1 MNRFAYLTS
10 GFAIKTLS
18 AFTKANIHIHGKENI
33 PEGAKIFT
41 VNHFT
46 RIETLLL
53 PGYLY
58 ELTNH
63 TPVWSLA
70 DFTLFKGTLAA
81 YFDQV
86 GVVSTRDP
94 DRDLLIVKSLL
105 SGEASWIIFPEGRM
119 VKNKKIMDR
128 GRFIISHDGGKHPP
142 HTGAAALGLRTEF
155 YRRRIIKMADRNP
168 EEAHRLLDLFK
179 LDSTDRVQGACTH
192 IVPVNITYYPLRAQ
206 EDILSKL
213 ALTWVDGVTD
223 RALEELMTEGSM
235 MIAGV
240 DVDIRFG
247 KPIEIAPYM
256 NRFAIRRD
264 IASKR
269 TMNFDDPIPS
279 KRLMRRIGRRIMER
293 YMGAIYEMTT
303 VNHDHLFASILKQRP
318 FSRIDPEDLRRRV
331 FLAATLDLE
340 ALHIH
345 CHHSLTTDQIHLLTD
360 DRYQKVRDFMAVAL
374 NTGIISEMDG
384 LLIRD
389 RKAFTAGINFH
400 QIRVDD
406 PVAVIANEV
415 EPLSALQKRL
425 RRIAL
430 LPAFWIQRKVV
441 QHLLDRNLYEYEADY
456 EARYLETESRPKEIG
471 APFLIRGNSREVGI
485 MLIHGYMA
493 APFEM
498 ADLAV
503 YLGNRGYMI
512 YVPRLKGHGTS
523 PEDLAGRTHSEWVAS
538 VDAGYAVIRN
548 SCRRV
553 IVGGFSTGAAL
564 ALDLANRVP
573 DVEGVFAVSPPRRL
587 QDLSLKKNIAQEIWQ
602 RLLDRVRGNH
612 SDFIE
617 NYSETPSISYSRNPV
632 SGIREIELF
641 MNELESKLPNISVP
655 SLVVH
660 TCRDPIADPEGSR
673 RIFEGIGSEDK
684 RYILFNCERHNLLF
698 GEGTHRIHRV
708 IGDFIEDIQKN

>member
-18 AFTKANIHIHGKENI
+18 AFTKADIHIHGKENI

-53 PGYLY
+53 PRYIY
-58 ELTNH
+58 ELTNS

-86 GVVSTRDP
+86 GVISTRDP

-105 SGEASWIIFPEGRM
+105 GGEASWIIFPEGRM

-142 HTGAAALGLRTEF
+142 HTGAATLGLRTEF
-155 YRRRIIKMADRNP
+155 YRRRILKMSERNP
-168 EEAHRLLDLFK
+168 EEAERLLNLFK
-179 LDSTDRVQGACTH
+179 LETTDRIQGGTTY

-206 EDILSKL
+206 ENILSKL

-223 RALEELMTEGSM
+223 RTLEELMTEGSM
-235 MIAGV
+235 VIAGV

-247 KPIEIAPYM
+247 KPIEIAPYLD
-256 NRFAIRRD
+256 RFAIRRD
-264 IASKR
+264 VASKR
-269 TMNFDDPIPS
+269 TIHFDDPIPS

-303 VNHDHLFASILKQRP
+303 VNHDHLFASILKKRP

-340 ALHIH
+340 GLHVH
-345 CHHSLTTDQIHLLTD
+345 CHHSLTTDQVHLLTD
-360 DRYQKVRDFMAVAL
+360 DRYKKERDFMAVAL
-374 NTGIISEMDG
+374 NTGIVSEANG
-384 LLIRD
+384 RLIRD

-415 EPLSALQKRL
+415 EPLSALQRRL
-425 RRIAL
+425 RRISL
-430 LPAFWIQRKVV
+430 LPSFWVRRKVV
-441 QHLLDRNLYEYEADY
+441 QHLLDRNLYEYEADS
-456 EARYLETESRPKEIG
+456 EAHRLEDETRPKEIG
-471 APFLIRGNSREVGI
+471 APFLIRANSREVGI
-485 MLIHGYMA
+485 VLIHGYMA
-493 APFEM
+493 APYEM
-498 ADLAV
+498 AELAV
-503 YLGNRGYMI
+503 YLGSRGYMI

-523 PEDLAGRTHSEWVAS
+523 PEDLAGRTRADWVAS
-538 VDAGYAVIRN
+538 VDAGYAVVRN

-564 ALDLANRVP
+564 ALDLAHRVR
-573 DVEGVFAVSPPRRL
+573 DVQGVFAVSPPRRL
-587 QDLSLKKNIAQEIWQ
+587 QDLSSKKNFAVEIWQ

-617 NYSETPSISYSRNPV
+617 NSSETPSISYSRNPV

-641 MNELESKLPNISVP
+641 MNELDTKLPNISIP

-660 TCRDPIADPEGSR
+660 THRDPIADPEGSR
-673 RIFEGIGSEDK
+673 RIFEKIGSEDK
-684 RYILFNCERHNLLF
+684 QYILFNHERHNLLS
-698 GEGTHRIHRV
+698 GEGAHRIHRI
-708 IGDFIEDIQKN
+708 IGDFIEDIQY

>member
-18 AFTKANIHIHGKENI
+18 ALTRADIHIHGKENI
-33 PEGAKIFT
+33 PAGAKIFT

-46 RIETLLL
+46 RLETLLL
-53 PGYLY
+53 PSYLY
-58 ELTNH
+58 ELTDN

-70 DFTLFKGTLAA
+70 DFTLFKGSLAA

-119 VKNKKIMDR
+119 VKNKKMMDR
-128 GRFIISHDGGKHPP
+128 GRFMITHDGGKHPP
-142 HTGAAALGLRTEF
+142 HTGAATLALRTEF
-155 YRRRIIKMADRNP
+155 YRRRIIKMTEQNP
-168 EEAHRLLDLFK
+168 AEARRLMDLFK
-179 LDSTDRVQGACTH
+179 LENTDRLQGETTH

-206 EDILSKL
+206 ENILSKL
-213 ALTWVDGVTD
+213 ALNWMDGVTD
-223 RALEELMTEGSM
+223 RTLEELMTEGSM

-247 KPIEIAPYM
+247 APIPIAPYLD
-256 NRFAIRRD
+256 RYAIRRD
-264 IASKR
+264 IAAKR
-269 TMNFDDPIPS
+269 TMNFDDPISS
-279 KRLMRRIGRRIMER
+279 KRLMRKTGRRIMER
-293 YMGAIYEMTT
+293 YMRAIYEMTT
-303 VNHDHLFASILKQRP
+303 VNHDHLFASILKHRP
-318 FSRIDPEDLRRRV
+318 FSRIDPDDLRRRV
-331 FLAATLDLE
+331 FLAAVMDLE
-340 ALHIH
+340 ALNVH

-360 DRYQKVRDFMAVAL
+360 DRYKKVRDFMAVAL
-374 NTGIISEMDG
+374 ETGILTEADG
-384 LLIRD
+384 RLVRH
-389 RKAFTAGINFH
+389 RTAFTAGINFH
-400 QIRVDD
+400 QIRVDN

-415 EPLSALQKRL
+415 EPLPLLQKRL

-430 LPAFWIQRKVV
+430 MPAFRVRRKVV
-441 QHLLDRNLYEYEADY
+441 RHLLDRNLYEYEADY
-456 EARYLETESRPKEIG
+456 EAHYVEAESRPREIG

-485 MLIHGYMA
+485 LLIHGYMA
-493 APFEM
+493 APIEM
-498 ADLAV
+498 AKLAV

-523 PEDLAGRTHSEWVAS
+523 PEDLAGRIHEDWVGS

-564 ALDLANRVP
+564 ALDLAHRVA

-587 QDLSLKKNIAQEIWQ
+587 QDLSIKKNLAKEIWQ

-612 SDFIE
+612 SEFIE
-617 NYSETPSISYSRNPV
+617 NTPENPSISYSRNPV

-641 MNELESKLPNISVP
+641 MNDLEAKLPDITVP
-655 SLVVH
+655 ALVVH
-660 TCRDPIADPEGSR
+660 TRRDPVADPEGSR
-673 RIFEGIGSEDK
+673 RIFEKIGSSDK
-684 RYILFNCERHNLLF
+684 QYVLFNYERHSLLF
-698 GEGTHRIHRV
+698 GEGAHRIHRV
-708 IGDFIEDIQKN
+708 IGEFIEDIQY